1 MSETIEY
8 QNIHENRKYKD
19 SLFLMVFR
27 EKKHLLNLYN
37 AMNGTSYANPEEL
50 EINTLENVLYI
61 SMKNDV
67 SFIIDERMNLY
78 EHQSSKNENMPLR
91 GFLYFARLYENY
103 IEENNLDVFNSKLQ
117 KLPTPKYVVF
127 FNGTQNEPDQRIL
140 HLSDAFVKEGGC
152 LECEATLLNINYGK
166 NQQIL
171 EQCKRLEEYSIFV
184 ATVRRYEKSEA
195 NLRKAITAAM
205 NECIE
210 KGILQDILTK
220 QRNEVLDV
228 VLETFNKELYEKN
241 LKANAYEDGY
251 EEGMLTGYQDGLEK
265 GISEGIQQ
273 GIQKGIFSLI
283 QAKLEKGKSVEEI
296 ADALEESVEMIQQI
310 IDEISAD

>member
-1 MSETIEY
+1 MSEKIEY
-8 QNIHENRKYKD
+8 RNIHENRKYKD
-19 SLFLMVFR
+19 SLFRMVFH

-37 AMNGTSYANPEEL
+37 AMNGTNYANPEEL

-127 FNGTQNEPDQRIL
+127 FNGTQDEPDQRIL
-140 HLSDAFVKEGGC
+140 RLSDAFVKEGGC

-184 ATVRRYEKSEA
+184 ATVRLYEKSEA
-195 NLRKAITAAM
+195 NLRKAITVAM

-210 KGILQDILTK
+210 KGILQDILIK

-251 EEGMLTGYQDGLEK
+251 EEG
-265 GISEGIQQ
+265 IQQ
-273 GIQKGIFSLI
+273 GIHTGENQKLI
-283 QAKLEKGKSVEEI
+283 SQIKKKLAKGKSIEEI
-296 ADALEESVEMIQQI
+296 ADALEEDIKIIQHLIGQL
-310 IDEISAD
+310 S

>member
-1 MSETIEY
+1 MNETIEY
-8 QNIHENRKYKD
+8 QNIHGNRKYKD
-19 SLFLMVFR
+19 SLFRMVFR
-27 EKKHLLNLYN
+27 EKKHLLDLYN
-37 AMNGTSYANPEEL
+37 AMNGTSYDNPEDL

-103 IEENNLDVFNSKLQ
+103 IEENNLDIFNSKLQ

-127 FNGTQNEPDQRIL
+127 YNGTQNEPDQRGL
-140 HLSDAFVKEGGC
+140 RLSDAFVKEGAC
-152 LECEATLLNINYGK
+152 LECEATLLNINYGR

-171 EQCKRLEEYSIFV
+171 EQCRRLEEYSIFV
-184 ATVRRYEKSEA
+184 ATVRRYEKMET
-195 NLRKAITAAM
+195 NLRRAITAAM

-210 KGILQDILTK
+210 KGILLDILTK

-241 LKANAYEDGY
+241 LKANAYEDGVAAGVQSG
-251 EEGMLTGYQDGLEK
+251 EIKKLV
-265 GISEGIQQ
+265 
-273 GIQKGIFSLI
+273 SLI
-283 QAKLEKGKSVEEI
+283 QTKLAKGKSIEEI
-296 ADALEESVEMIQQI
+296 ADALEESVETIERLIKENM
-310 IDEISAD
+310 